1 MNNNI
6 KQLKEFKIKYNIT
19 QIDFIEFFNI
29 NIQLK
34 ELGFFSFSKKNE
46 LKKEWGILKEK
57 YTIESMEYEE
67 FILLFDKADLKTIEQ
82 IDEIIALE
90 AKAKEE
96 AKAKRKAK
104 KEAKAKE
111 EAKAIEAY
119 QETQL
124 KQQEAKEKEKLQ
136 KEAKAKEE
144 AKEEVKVKKEAEA
157 KFKLKGKEIKNFFK
171 NLDDQEIKLF
181 DCPDCNKQV
190 STKAKSC
197 PSCGC
202 PVTSEQ
208 LYLLKA
214 IQWLEGECKDNYLT
228 YTYPDEVVLKFA
240 EICDHDIAKGDC
252 YIGETKNGVAHGKGV
267 FCWNGNVYVGE
278 YMDCL
283 WDGIGRIMWEVE
295 DVCSV
300 YEGELKKD
308 KMHGQGTYRYSTGDK
323 YVGEWKD
330 DQQHGQGTYTYASG
344 SKYEGEWKDGQKRG
358 QGTYTFADG
367 GSYIGEWKDDQQHGQ
382 GTYTYASG
390 NKYVGE
396 WKDGQK
402 HGQGTSELLNGTK
415 YVGKWKDDVEHGQG
429 VIFFPASQKEI
440 KSGEGKFRNGQ
451 MSGKIL
457 MTRRDNSVFSQ
468 SFTKKAIERRERENA
483 EFEITKKFRY

>member
-34 ELGFFSFSKKNE
+34 ELGYFSFSKKNE

-136 KEAKAKEE
+136 KEAKDKEE
-144 AKEEVKVKKEAEA
+144 AKVKKEAEA
-157 KFKLKGKEIKNFFK
+157 KFKLKEKEIKDFFK

-181 DCPDCNKQV
+181 DCPDCNKQISV
-190 STKAKSC
+190 RVKNC
-197 PSCGC
+197 PGCGG
-202 PVTSEQ
+202 PVTSQQ
-208 LYLLKA
+208 LIIPKA
-214 IQWLEGECKDNYLT
+214 IQWLEENCKDKYAT
-228 YTYPDEVVLKFA
+228 YIYPDKVVLKFA
-240 EICDHDIAKGDC
+240 EICGNKLKEGDR
-252 YIGETKNGVAHGKGV
+252 YIGEIKDGMAHGTGI
-267 FCWNGNVYVGE
+267 FSWNGNIYVGE
-278 YMDCL
+278 FTDCFCN
-283 WDGIGRIMWEVE
+283 GIGRTTFSSGEY
-295 DVCSV
+295 
-300 YEGELKKD
+300 YEGE
-308 KMHGQGTYRYSTGDK
+308 Y
-323 YVGEWKD
+323 KD
-330 DQQHGQGTYTYASG
+330 D
-344 SKYEGEWKDGQKRG
+344 
-358 QGTYTFADG
+358 
-367 GSYIGEWKDDQQHGQ
+367 
-382 GTYTYASG
+382 
-390 NKYVGE
+390 N
-396 WKDGQK
+396 K
-402 HGQGTSELLNGTK
+402 HGQGTHTSSNGSK
-415 YVGKWKDDVEHGQG
+415 YVGGWKNGDYHGKGENTLNDYRFKGEYKNGKKHGKGIETFGDGTGYEGEYKDNKKNGQG
-429 VIFFPASQKEI
+429 IQYFAKNSDGPVKI
-440 KSGEGKFRNGQ
+440 EGKFSQNAFAP
-451 MSGKIL
+451 GKI
-457 MTRRDNSVFSQ
+457 TCTENDGSTYIQSISRRMYKD
-468 SFTKKAIERRERENA
+468 TLKKLEDIKN
-483 EFEITKKFRY
+483 KNN